1 MKSKVITI
9 SIPWEIWER
18 IESEAASAI
27 PGGIPPARFAAGL
40 LLEGF
45 NVFFVGKDQPSKK
58 RSSSK

>member
-1 MKSKVITI
+1 MKSKVLTI

-27 PGGIPPARFAAGL
+27 PGGVPPARFAAGL

-45 NVFFVGKDQPSKK
+45 NVFFAEKDQGPKK
-58 RSSSK
+58 RSSK